1 VIVRA
6 YTRKHG
12 ISGKDAIAAASVPLV
27 SGPLDDESPQRQLW
41 IGFDTQARLLETVI
55 LVWDDGTEEVI
66 HAMKCR
72 QRYLNLID

>member
-6 YTRKHG
+6 SARKHG
-12 ISGKDAIAAASVPLV
+12 IRDEDCLAAASEPLI
-27 SGPLDDESPQRQLW
+27 SGPLDDEMPQRQLR
-41 IGFDTQARLLETVI
+41 IGFDTQARLLELVV

-72 QRYLNLID
+72 PRYEQLLR